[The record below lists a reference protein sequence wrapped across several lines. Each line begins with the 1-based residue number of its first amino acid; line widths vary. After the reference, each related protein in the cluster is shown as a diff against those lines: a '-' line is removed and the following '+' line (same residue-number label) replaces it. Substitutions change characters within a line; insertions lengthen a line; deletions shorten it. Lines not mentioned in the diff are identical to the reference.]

1 MSMTFGGQPT
11 GTPAQAAAGDL
22 IKDSNTQNFL
32 QDVIEPS
39 RQQPVI
45 VDFWAPWC
53 GPCKQLGPA
62 LEKVVRAAG
71 GKVRMV
77 KINID
82 ENQQLAQQMR
92 IQSIPAVYAFKDG
105 RPVDGFAGALPDS
118 QVRQFVE
125 GLAKLSGPTSEEEG
139 LKDAMAQAE
148 EMAASGDLET
158 AIAIYAEV
166 LAQAPTNVEA
176 IAGLAKHQQASG
188 DLAGAKET
196 LATFKPEPN
205 KAEPTAIA
213 TVRAAIELAEQSAG
227 VSGEVDALAAKVAAD
242 PADHQARFDLAV
254 AQFGAGKPDAAIDEL
269 LAPSLLLSPYE
280 SDQTSLPSSLPVAS
294 ESLTPPER
302 AASARRCRRLAAR
315 SSRRRRRSRRL
326 RRSRASEPEPSSL
339 LPPTPDDSSSSRMVP
354 RPRLLPLAARDS
366 ERASADAASSSRATA
381 WSISSDARRAE
392 RTLSALPAS

>member
-1 MSMTFGGQPT
+1 MAGFPGMPGVKPPAAAQTQTGRPAGPSFGTPT
-11 GTPAQAAAGDL
+11 GPLGGPLDDALGGAPAAGDAEI
-22 IKDSNTQNFL
+22 IKDVSTPTFMA
-32 QDVIEPS
+32 DVIDASFGPA
-39 RQQPVI
+39 VI

-53 GPCKQLGPA
+53 GPCKQLGPS
-62 LEKVVRAAG
+62 LEKAVLEQKGRVRL
-71 GKVRMV
+71 V
-77 KINID
+77 KINVD
-82 ENQQLAQQMR
+82 ENQELAQQMR

-166 LAQAPTNVEA
+166 LAQAPANVEA

-188 DLAGAKET
+188 DLAGAKDT
-196 LATFKPEPN
+196 LASFKPEPN
-205 KAEPTAIA
+205 KVEPTAIA

-269 LAPSLLLSPYE
+269 LAIIKKSRDWNDGAARKQLIKFWEALGP
-280 SDQTSLPSSLPVAS
+280 THA
-294 ESLTPPER
+294 LTVGGR
-302 AASARRCRRLAAR
+302 RRL
-315 SSRRRRRSRRL
+315 SSILFS
-326 RRSRASEPEPSSL
+326 
-339 LPPTPDDSSSSRMVP
+339 
-354 RPRLLPLAARDS
+354 
-366 ERASADAASSSRATA
+366 
-381 WSISSDARRAE
+381 
-392 RTLSALPAS
+392 

>member
-1 MSMTFGGQPT
+1 MAHEFSDATFESEV
-11 GTPAQAAAGDL
+11 L
-22 IKDSNTQNFL
+22 KS
-32 QDVIEPS
+32 S
-39 RQQPVI
+39 KPVV

-53 GPCKQLGPA
+53 GPCKQLGPS
-62 LEKVVRAAG
+62 LEKAVLEQKGRVRL
-71 GKVRMV
+71 V
-77 KINID
+77 KINVD
-82 ENQQLAQQMR
+82 ENQDLAQQMR

-139 LKDAMAQAE
+139 LKDAMVQAE

-166 LAQAPTNVEA
+166 LAQAPANVEA

-188 DLAGAKET
+188 DLAGAKDT

-242 PADHQARFDLAV
+242 PNDHQARFDLAV

-269 LAPSLLLSPYE
+269 LAIIKKSRDWNDGAARAQLVKVFEALGPMHELSQ
-280 SDQTSLPSSLPVAS
+280 SG
-294 ESLTPPER
+294 R
-302 AASARRCRRLAAR
+302 RRL
-315 SSRRRRRSRRL
+315 SSIL
-326 RRSRASEPEPSSL
+326 FA
-339 LPPTPDDSSSSRMVP
+339 
-354 RPRLLPLAARDS
+354 
-366 ERASADAASSSRATA
+366 
-381 WSISSDARRAE
+381 
-392 RTLSALPAS
+392 